1 MMVVGA
7 DYINLRR
14 KVGLRVN
21 SRSESRPR
29 GFLQINFHQSRH
41 GPKSSCA
48 QWGWGWPQTRAV
60 LFELIT
66 VKIVQLQIQTQR
78 CVENLGLLVF
88 GLEAYRTN
96 TNTSTDG
103 TKKLSY
109 KYTKKYTQIQI
120 PKIVL
125 PDTEAELLRRTLPI
139 SPDFGFVDRPR
150 GCKQILL

>member
-48 QWGWGWPQTRAV
+48 QWGWGRPKTRAV

-109 KYTKKYTQIQI
+109 KYTKNTHKY
-120 PKIVL
+120 K
-125 PDTEAELLRRTLPI
+125 
-139 SPDFGFVDRPR
+139 FPR
-150 GCKQILL
+150 